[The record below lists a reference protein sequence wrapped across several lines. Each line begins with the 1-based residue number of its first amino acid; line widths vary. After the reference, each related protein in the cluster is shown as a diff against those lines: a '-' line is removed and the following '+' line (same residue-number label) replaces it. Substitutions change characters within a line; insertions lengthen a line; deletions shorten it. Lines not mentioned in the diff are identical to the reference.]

1 MFELLILLSFL
12 ALCTIGVSL
21 IGLVVQ
27 LFRRRPVHPW
37 VKAIGVSFV
46 VFIAA
51 FLLAAIVNP
60 TRTTVSTTQTTTT
73 KPSTAAKIRAT
84 TTQ

>member
-27 LFRRRPVHPW
+27 FFRRCPLRPW

-73 KPSTAAKIRAT
+73 KPSTAAKIRAR

>member
-27 LFRRRPVHPW
+27 LFRRRPVRPW

-51 FLLAAIVNP
+51 FLLAAILNP

-84 TTQ
+84 TPQ

>member
-27 LFRRRPVHPW
+27 FFRRCPVRPW

-51 FLLAAIVNP
+51 FLLAAIINP
-60 TRTTVSTTQTTTT
+60 TRTTVSTIQTTT

>member
-12 ALCTIGVSL
+12 ALCTSVVSL

-27 LFRRRPVHPW
+27 FFRRRPVRPW

-46 VFIAA
+46 V
-51 FLLAAIVNP
+51 LSQLCC
-60 TRTTVSTTQTTTT
+60 
-73 KPSTAAKIRAT
+73 
-84 TTQ
+84 